1 MKKIKKFLT
10 EQFLE
15 KLSGLKLFSK
25 YLLLAPSVRPTLF
38 NYQKLSEELI
48 DEWDKKSIKKA
59 IKHLIHSGLLK
70 KNEKDEYFLTA
81 KGMNKLLELKIKK
94 KIETKQ
100 KIKKKYFVLIFDI
113 PEKTR
118 FRRDLFRRHLK
129 ELGFEQIQQSVWITQ
144 YDILEEIKVLIENFG
159 LNKYIKFFVAEKV

>member
-15 KLSGLKLFSK
+15 SLSGLKLFAK
-25 YLLLAPSVRPTLF
+25 YLLLAPSIRPTTF
-38 NYQKLSEELI
+38 NYQKLSDELM
-48 DEWDKKSIKKA
+48 DDWDGKNIKKA

-70 KNEKDEYFLTA
+70 KTEKNEYFLTA
-81 KGMNKLLELKIKK
+81 KGISKLLELKIKK

-100 KIKKKYFVLIFDI
+100 KIKNKYFVLIFDI

-144 YDILEEIKVLIENFG
+144 YNVLEEIKALIEIFG
-159 LNKYIKFFVAEKV
+159 LNRYIKFFIAEKV